1 MAKIKYVV
9 ELAIDSTWIADG
21 FDIRTNK
28 DVKDLL
34 QQLLPYAY
42 GYEVSGR
49 VISKPK
55 LSIVKKLQGYTK
67 WKQKASSL
75 PF

>member
-1 MAKIKYVV
+1 MTKIKYIV
-9 ELAIDSTWIADG
+9 ELSIDSTWIADG
-21 FDIRTNK
+21 FDIRNNQ

-42 GYEVSGR
+42 SNEVSGR

-55 LSIVKKLQGYTK
+55 LSIVKKLQGYLK
-67 WKQKASSL
+67 
-75 PF
+75 

>member
-1 MAKIKYVV
+1 MEEIMAKIKYVV
-9 ELAIDSTWIADG
+9 ELAIDATWIADG
-21 FDIRTNK
+21 FDIRSNK

-42 GYEVSGR
+42 DHEVSGR

-55 LSIVKKLQGYTK
+55 LSIIKKLQGYTT
-67 WKQKASSL
+67 
-75 PF
+75 

>member
-1 MAKIKYVV
+1 MSKIKYVV

-21 FDIRTNK
+21 FDIRNNQ
-28 DVKDLL
+28 DVKNLL
-34 QQLLPYAY
+34 QQILPYAY

-55 LSIVKKLQGYTK
+55 LSVVKKLQGYTK
-67 WKQKASSL
+67 
-75 PF
+75 